1 MLELFLGGRTKNVT
15 TVTGEIIF
23 ANGINGTATTRSW
36 IVPKGVYSVSAVVV
50 GQGGGGYDRP
60 GAGGDL
66 RWISEL
72 EVTPGETITVTV
84 GPGGSSVASALLRG
98 SSILITAKA
107 GSAVAPSS
115 EIDGVLIGG
124 GNGGLRGYGTSGAG
138 DSIAGGGGAGGYL
151 GNGGDGANTSSNA
164 GTAGQGG
171 GGGGGGRF
179 YANYSS
185 RFGAAAG
192 GGVGLYGIKNG
203 VILNG
208 AGGTYEI
215 VPSGSNISSSLG
227 RGGSGGGDAI
237 GGSGGT
243 YGGGSSYQ
251 GGGGGAVRII
261 WGPGRS
267 FPNNAA

>member
-1 MLELFLGGRTKNVT
+1 MLELFLGGKTKNVT

-23 ANGINGTATTRSW
+23 ANGVNGTATSRSW
-36 IVPKGVYSVSAVVV
+36 VVPKNVYSISAVMV
-50 GQGGGGYDRP
+50 GQGGGGYNIP
-60 GAGGDL
+60 GSGGDL

-72 EVTPGETITVTV
+72 AVTPGETITVTL
-84 GPGGSSVASALLRG
+84 GAGGSTVASALLRG
-98 SSILITAKA
+98 AVVLVTAKA
-107 GSAVAPSS
+107 GSATVPSS
-115 EIDGVLIGG
+115 EMDGVLIGG
-124 GNGGLRGYGTSGAG
+124 GNGGIKGSGTSGAG

-151 GNGGDGANTSSNA
+151 GNGGNGADASKNYGGN
-164 GTAGQGG
+164 GQGG

-179 YANYSS
+179 YANATSKYA
-185 RFGAAAG
+185 AAAG

-208 AGGTYEI
+208 DGGTLET
-215 VPSGSNISSSLG
+215 VPSGSANSRSLG
-227 RGGSGGGDAI
+227 KGGSGGGNAI

-251 GGGGGAVRII
+251 GAGLGAVRII